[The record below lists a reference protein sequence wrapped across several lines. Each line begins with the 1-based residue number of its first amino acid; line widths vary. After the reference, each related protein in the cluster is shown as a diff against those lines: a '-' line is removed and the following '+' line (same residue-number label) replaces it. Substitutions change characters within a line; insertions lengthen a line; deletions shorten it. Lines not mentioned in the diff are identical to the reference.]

1 MVRTNYLFFCLTIS
15 ALFVSGSAFAQTGN
29 FDQTWKEFLE
39 NDKISNMSEL
49 IVPEKAYDKPNYA
62 KYLLMN
68 TNTCLCQSDVKQ
80 AESLL
85 AELQEIDA
93 KAYSSIPGF
102 VVKMDNISTK
112 IDAYHSVDAIWKRF
126 LQTKEVDQKE
136 LEAIEATKTICEK
149 KTLAKYSYMTAYA
162 NFCKGDISTSMDIFE
177 NRTLRLTE
185 KTTLRVQ
192 DVEGLAEEVAK
203 MKSLYRDMAKLETAW
218 QSYLK
223 AGVSP
228 GFNIELPL
236 FRCNPIPN
244 MKELVLRGA
253 VDVCKSGPLMVDK
266 IKKLEAETGVAPDR
280 EVSGKVKELEAA
292 IAQKD
297 ADLAAL
303 DVAWEA
309 FIPDNKV
316 KHFGQ
321 YGYDYCSKE
330 PLIRA
335 YIMDGF
341 AYTCEL
347 AGEVLRIIDSLQE
360 VERTPLADITMTKIN
375 ELVALHKA
383 NQSNAVKIE
392 QLWRKF
398 IAQGNTIAVDFQS
411 ADYYCDNIHQVKYW
425 TMKGLSG
432 SCEDGNLY
440 LTQIEDFQ
448 RLFEFYFAEELEC
461 RVQILRLKVWECR
474 YQGLLKLAEI
484 EAPDAPQERLKELM
498 EEYGVGERPA
508 DCAMK

>member
-1 MVRTNYLFFCLTIS
+1 MIRTNYSFFCLIVS
-15 ALFVSGSAFAQTGN
+15 LLFVSASTFAQTGN
-29 FDQTWKEFLE
+29 FDETWKEFLQ

-68 TNTCLCQSDVKQ
+68 TNSCLCQSNMND
-80 AESLL
+80 AERLL
-85 AELQEIDA
+85 AELKEMDT
-93 KAYSSIPGF
+93 KVHSSIPGF
-102 VVKMDNISTK
+102 VAKMNDISTK
-112 IDAYHSVDAIWKRF
+112 IDAYYSVDAIWKRF
-126 LQTKEVDQKE
+126 LETQEVDQKA

-162 NFCKGDISTSMDIFE
+162 NFCKGDILKSRDIFE

-185 KTTLRVQ
+185 KTTLRVE
-192 DVEGLAEEVAK
+192 DVEGLAEEVTK
-203 MKSLYRDMAKLETAW
+203 MKSLYRDMTQLDNAW
-218 QSYLK
+218 QSYIK
-223 AGVSP
+223 TGVSP
-228 GFNIELPL
+228 GFDIELPL

-244 MKELVLRGA
+244 MKALVLRGA
-253 VDVCKSGPLMVDK
+253 VDVCRSGPPMFDK
-266 IKKLEAETGVAPDR
+266 IKQLQAETGVAPDR
-280 EVSGKVKELEAA
+280 ELAGKVKELEAA

-297 ADLAAL
+297 AELTAL
-303 DVAWEA
+303 NVAWEA

-321 YGYDYCSKE
+321 YAYEYCSKE

-347 AGEVLRIIDSLQE
+347 AEEMLRKIDSLQAD
-360 VERTPLADITMTKIN
+360 ERTPLAEITMVKIN
-375 ELVALHKA
+375 ELAALNSK
-383 NQSNAVKIE
+383 NQKNAMEVDR
-392 QLWRKF
+392 LWRKF
-398 IAQGNTIAVDFQS
+398 IAQGNTISDIFQP

-448 RLFEFYFAEELEC
+448 RTFEFLFAEELEC
-461 RVQILRLKVWECR
+461 RVQILRVKVWECR
-474 YQGLLKLAEI
+474 HQALLKLAQI
-484 EAPDAPQERLKELM
+484 EAPDNPQERLKELM

-508 DCAMK
+508 DCAR